1 MTNLELL
8 AFSGE
13 NPVPLLDPYY
23 NKDKVVITP
32 TREEK
37 NDLMRANARLIE
49 LITVF
54 NYLNGEGRKEDDEE
68 VQSVVGKVIDILDRV
83 SGINFSAFSQF
94 FMVYNSSY
102 NSYSEYDSAR
112 KRMFVHEMLRRYC
125 AERHV
130 MYSSHGYSDAIL
142 QVMCD
147 NYSHKR
153 NSKTTIEKI
162 VDVVTDR
169 GICPFGAGMSLLE
182 SDGYFLLPDKG
193 DRAVYDDFVLGLS
206 LETKALRQEQGKLPD
221 FVLKIGGH
229 CIVGEAKMMKG
240 SGGGQDKQL
249 VEIINFI
256 RYQERN
262 TRVHYMVYLDGE
274 YANMLLSDVARSPKL
289 ERQYQDI
296 VNCLTDNPQNYF
308 VNPAGFVRF
317 LDCVRGNGRRR
328 ETHGGDADCG

>member
-8 AFSGE
+8 AFSAE

-32 TREEK
+32 TRKET

-54 NYLNGEGRKEDDEE
+54 NYLNGERRKEDDEE
-68 VQSVVGKVIDILDRV
+68 VQSVVDKVIDIMDRV
-83 SGINFSAFSQF
+83 SGINLSAFSQF

-112 KRMFVHEMLRRYC
+112 KRKFVYEMLCRYC
-125 AERHV
+125 AERHT
-130 MYSSHGYSDAIL
+130 MYSSHGYSDTIL

-162 VDVVTDR
+162 VDVVTNR
-169 GICPFGAGMSLLE
+169 GLRHFGKEMTLLE

-193 DRAVYDDFVLGLS
+193 DRTIYDDLISRLS
-206 LETKALRQEQGKLPD
+206 LEMKALRQEQDKLPD
-221 FVLKIGGH
+221 FVLKISGRYL
-229 CIVGEAKMMKG
+229 IGEAKMMKG

-262 TRVHYMVYLDGE
+262 PNIHYMVYLDGE
-274 YANMLLSDVARSPKL
+274 YANMLLSEAARSPKL
-289 ERQYQDI
+289 ERQHQD
-296 VNCLTDNPQNYF
+296 VVSCLTSNPQNYF
-308 VNPAGFVRF
+308 VNPAGFVQF
-317 LDCVRGNGRRR
+317 LAELQIGQENK
-328 ETHGGDADCG
+328 